1 MILYERPL
9 SMMSSTSD
17 ILVLLLLCCIPIRQK
32 TSYPMVYIK
41 NWTDFETV
49 SGRQHH
55 PYGYA
60 QVQYV
65 LTHGHVG
72 RNGSLRAIA

>member
-1 MILYERPL
+1 
-9 SMMSSTSD
+9 
-17 ILVLLLLCCIPIRQK
+17 
-32 TSYPMVYIK
+32 MVYIK